1 MKFCWC
7 PRLQAAQRSVMEA
20 GRPRPARKRNLAM
33 IRKLK
38 IGLLGCGTV
47 GRGLVELVGRND
59 ALIRQRSGVELRIT
73 KILVRDLDKERQ
85 GVDRA
90 LLTSDPDK
98 VLNNGC
104 DLVVELVG
112 GIEPARSFIERS
124 LARGKHVVTANK
136 ALLALDGFNLM
147 KSAEA
152 QKVRLGFEASV
163 CGGIPIIHALR
174 DGLVG
179 NNIQRLSGI
188 LNGTCNYI
196 LTRMTED
203 GVDFEAAL
211 REAQA
216 KGFAEADPTLDIDG
230 HDAAQKLKILT
241 ELAFS
246 AQVDS
251 AAVQVE
257 GIRNIAADDV
267 RAAKELGFV
276 IKHVATA
283 ELNGDAVSLN
293 CAPVLLP
300 LSHQLAA
307 IRDENNAVLIR
318 GDAVGE
324 MLFSG
329 KGAGSLPSASA
340 VLSDAVDIA
349 CHQGG
354 FSTSLGARIGA
365 ESRDCDSRHYL
376 RFTVGDPSDIGTI
389 TTILERNRVGVARA
403 AAVWARSDSENHQVR
418 VLTRACSGNAIK
430 LSRRDIVGSGV
441 ERSESVVLRL
451 AD

>member
-1 MKFCWC
+1 MT
-7 PRLQAAQRSVMEA
+7 
-20 GRPRPARKRNLAM
+20 
-33 IRKLK
+33 RKLK

-47 GRGLVELVGRND
+47 GRGLVELVGRNE

-73 KILVRDLDKERQ
+73 KILIRDLDKERQ

-90 LLTSDPDK
+90 LLTTHPDK

-136 ALLALDGFNLM
+136 ALLALDGFSLM
-147 KSAEA
+147 NAAERK
-152 QKVRLGFEASV
+152 KVRLGFEASV
-163 CGGIPIIHALR
+163 CGGIPIIRALR
-174 DGLVG
+174 GGLVG

-196 LTRMTED
+196 LTHMTED
-203 GVDFEAAL
+203 RVEFEDAL

-216 KGFAEADPTLDIDG
+216 RGFAEADPKLDVDG
-230 HDAAQKLKILT
+230 YDAAQKLKILT
-241 ELAFS
+241 EIAFG
-246 AQVDS
+246 AQVD
-251 AAVQVE
+251 AEAVQIE
-257 GIRNIAADDV
+257 GIRDIAADDV
-267 RAAKELGFV
+267 EAAREFGFV
-276 IKHVATA
+276 IKHVAAA
-283 ELNGDAVSLN
+283 ELSEDAVSLS

-300 LSHQLAA
+300 GSHQLAG
-307 IRDENNAVLIR
+307 IRDENNAVLLR

-340 VLSDAVDIA
+340 VLSDVVDIA
-349 CHQGG
+349 CHKGG
-354 FSTSLGARIGA
+354 FSRSPGGRVRAT
-365 ESRDCDSRHYL
+365 SRDCESRHYL
-376 RFTVGDPSDIGTI
+376 RFTVGSPSDIGPI
-389 TTILERNRVGVARA
+389 TTILERNGVELLRA
-403 AAVWARSDSENHQVR
+403 AAVWARSDSGKHQVR
-418 VLTRACSGNAIK
+418 VLSHGCSRKAVETS
-430 LSRRDIVGSGV
+430 LRDIAGSGLAKGK
-441 ERSESVVLRL
+441 SIVLRV

>member
-1 MKFCWC
+1 M
-7 PRLQAAQRSVMEA
+7 A
-20 GRPRPARKRNLAM
+20 
-33 IRKLK
+33 RKLK

-47 GRGLVELVGRND
+47 GRGLVELLGRNE
-59 ALIRQRSGVELRIT
+59 ALVRQRSGVDLRIT
-73 KILVRDLDKERQ
+73 KILVRDLGKERL

-112 GIEPARSFIERS
+112 GIEPARGFIERS
-124 LARGKHVVTANK
+124 LSRGKHVVTANK
-136 ALLALDGFNLM
+136 ALLALDGFSLM
-147 KSAEA
+147 KAAEA

-163 CGGIPIIHALR
+163 CGGIPIIRALR

-179 NNIQRLSGI
+179 NNIQKLSGI

-203 GVDFEAAL
+203 GVEFEDAL

-230 HDAAQKLKILT
+230 HDAAQKLTILT

-246 AQVDS
+246 TPVGAD
-251 AAVQVE
+251 AFHVE
-257 GIRNIAADDV
+257 GIRDLAADDV
-267 RAAKELGFV
+267 QAARELGFV

-283 ELNGDAVSLN
+283 EFSEGTVLLG

-300 LSHQLAA
+300 SSHQLAS
-307 IRDENNAVLIR
+307 IRDENNAVLVH

-340 VLSDAVDIA
+340 VLSDVVDIA
-349 CHQGG
+349 CHKGG
-354 FSTSLGARIGA
+354 FSVSSRGSVGVAT
-365 ESRDCDSRHYL
+365 RDCDSRHYL
-376 RFTVGDPSDIGTI
+376 RFTVGSPSDIGSI

-403 AAVWARSDSENHQVR
+403 AAVWARSDSEKHQVR
-418 VLTRACSGNAIK
+418 VLTNACSRNAVEA
-430 LSRRDIVGSGV
+430 SRRDITGSGL
-441 ERSESVVLRL
+441 ERGKSVVLRV

>member
-1 MKFCWC
+1 M
-7 PRLQAAQRSVMEA
+7 A
-20 GRPRPARKRNLAM
+20 
-33 IRKLK
+33 RKLK

-47 GRGLVELVGRND
+47 GRGLVELLGRNE
-59 ALIRQRSGVELRIT
+59 ALVRQRSGVDLHIT
-73 KILVRDLDKERQ
+73 KILVRDLGKERQ

-90 LLTSDPDK
+90 LLTSDPDR

-112 GIEPARSFIERS
+112 GIEPARGFIERS
-124 LARGKHVVTANK
+124 LSRGKHVVTANK
-136 ALLALDGFNLM
+136 ALLAMDGFSLM
-147 KSAEA
+147 KAAEA

-163 CGGIPIIHALR
+163 CGGIPIIRALR

-179 NNIQRLSGI
+179 NNIQKLSGI

-203 GVDFEAAL
+203 GVEFEDAL

-230 HDAAQKLKILT
+230 HDAAQKLTILT

-246 AQVDS
+246 THVGAD
-251 AAVQVE
+251 AFHVE
-257 GIRNIAADDV
+257 GIRDLAADDV
-267 RAAKELGFV
+267 QAARELGFV

-283 ELNGDAVSLN
+283 EFSEGAVSLG

-300 LSHQLAA
+300 SSHQLAS
-307 IRDENNAVLIR
+307 IRDENNAVLVR

-340 VLSDAVDIA
+340 VLSDVVDIA
-349 CHQGG
+349 CHKGG
-354 FSTSLGARIGA
+354 FSVSPRGTVGVAT
-365 ESRDCDSRHYL
+365 RDCDSRHYL
-376 RFTVGDPSDIGTI
+376 RFTVGSPSDIGLI

-403 AAVWARSDSENHQVR
+403 AAVWARSDSGKHQVR
-418 VLTRACSGNAIK
+418 VLTNACSRSAVEA
-430 LSRRDIVGSGV
+430 SRRDITGSGL
-441 ERSESVVLRL
+441 ERGKSVVLGV

>member
-1 MKFCWC
+1 MT
-7 PRLQAAQRSVMEA
+7 
-20 GRPRPARKRNLAM
+20 

-47 GRGLVELVGRND
+47 GRGLVELLGRNQ

-85 GVDRA
+85 GVDRT

-104 DLVVELVG
+104 DLVAELVG
-112 GIEPARSFIERS
+112 GIEPARGFIERS
-124 LARGKHVVTANK
+124 LSRGKHVVTANK
-136 ALLALDGFNLM
+136 ALLALDGFSLM
-147 KSAEA
+147 KAAEA

-163 CGGIPIIHALR
+163 CGGIPIIRTLR
-174 DGLVG
+174 NGLVG
-179 NNIQRLSGI
+179 NRIQRLCGI

-203 GVDFEAAL
+203 GVEFENAL

-230 HDAAQKLKILT
+230 HDAAQKLTILT

-246 AQVDS
+246 THVD
-251 AAVQVE
+251 ATAVRVE
-257 GIRNIAADDV
+257 GIRDLAADDV
-267 RAAKELGFV
+267 QASRELGFV

-283 ELNGDAVSLN
+283 EFSEGTVSLG

-300 LSHQLAA
+300 LSHQLAS
-307 IRDENNAVLIR
+307 IRDENNAVLVR

-340 VLSDAVDIA
+340 VLSDVVDIA
-349 CHQGG
+349 CHKGG
-354 FSTSLGARIGA
+354 FSVSPGRRVGVTT
-365 ESRDCDSRHYL
+365 RDWASRHYL
-376 RFTVGDPSDIGTI
+376 RFTVGSPSDIGPI
-389 TTILERNRVGVARA
+389 TSILERKRVGVARA
-403 AAVWARSDSENHQVR
+403 AAVWARSDSGKHQVR
-418 VLTRACSGNAIK
+418 VLTNVCSRNAVEA
-430 LSRRDIVGSGV
+430 SRRDITGSGL
-441 ERSESVVLRL
+441 ERGKSVVLRV

>member
-1 MKFCWC
+1 M
-7 PRLQAAQRSVMEA
+7 L
-20 GRPRPARKRNLAM
+20 
-33 IRKLK
+33 RKLK

-59 ALIRQRSGVELRIT
+59 ALVRQRSGVELCIT
-73 KILVRDLDKERQ
+73 RILVRDLDKERH

-136 ALLALDGFNLM
+136 ALLALDGFSLM
-147 KSAEA
+147 KAAEQ

-163 CGGIPIIHALR
+163 CGGIPIIRALR

-203 GVDFEAAL
+203 GVEFEAAL
-211 REAQA
+211 REAQS
-216 KGFAEADPTLDIDG
+216 KGFAEADPSLDIDG
-230 HDAAQKLKILT
+230 YDAAQKLKILT

-246 AQVDS
+246 AQVGAD
-251 AAVQVE
+251 AVQVE
-257 GIRNIAADDV
+257 GIRDIAADDV
-267 RAAKELGFV
+267 KAAKELGFV
-276 IKHVATA
+276 IKHVAAA
-283 ELNGDAVSLN
+283 ELNGDAVSLV

-300 LSHQLAA
+300 VSHQLAG
-307 IRDENNAVLIR
+307 IRDENNGVLVR

-340 VLSDAVDIA
+340 VLSDVVDIA
-349 CHQGG
+349 CHRGG
-354 FSTSLGARIGA
+354 FSM
-365 ESRDCDSRHYL
+365 SRGGRVAAVAADCDSRHYL
-376 RFTVGDPSDIGTI
+376 RVTVGSPSDIGSI
-389 TTILERNRVGVARA
+389 TTILERNGVGVARA
-403 AAVWARSDSENHQVR
+403 AAVWARSDSRKHQVR
-418 VLTRACSGNAIK
+418 VLTHACSRMAVEA
-430 LSRRDIVGSGV
+430 SRRDIAELGIEKGK
-441 ERSESVVLRL
+441 SVVLRV

>member
-1 MKFCWC
+1 M
-7 PRLQAAQRSVMEA
+7 A
-20 GRPRPARKRNLAM
+20 
-33 IRKLK
+33 RKLK

-47 GRGLVELVGRND
+47 GRGLVELLGRNE
-59 ALIRQRSGVELRIT
+59 ALVRQRSGVDLHIT
-73 KILVRDLDKERQ
+73 KILVRDLGKERQ

-90 LLTSDPDK
+90 LLTSDPDR

-112 GIEPARSFIERS
+112 GIEPARGFIERS
-124 LARGKHVVTANK
+124 LSRGKHVVTANK
-136 ALLALDGFNLM
+136 ALLAMDGFSLM
-147 KSAEA
+147 KAAEA

-163 CGGIPIIHALR
+163 CGGIPIIRALR

-179 NNIQRLSGI
+179 NNIQKLSGI

-203 GVDFEAAL
+203 GVEFEDAL

-230 HDAAQKLKILT
+230 HDAAQKLTILT

-246 AQVDS
+246 THVGPD
-251 AAVQVE
+251 AVQVE
-257 GIRNIAADDV
+257 GIRDLAADDV
-267 RAAKELGFV
+267 QAARELGFV

-283 ELNGDAVSLN
+283 EFSEGSVSLG

-300 LSHQLAA
+300 SSHQLASV
-307 IRDENNAVLIR
+307 RHENNAVLVR

-340 VLSDAVDIA
+340 VLSDVVDIA
-349 CHQGG
+349 CHKGG
-354 FSTSLGARIGA
+354 FSVSPRGGVGVAT
-365 ESRDCDSRHYL
+365 RDCDSRHYL
-376 RFTVGDPSDIGTI
+376 RFTVGSPSDIGPI
-389 TTILERNRVGVARA
+389 TTILERNQVAVARA
-403 AAVWARSDSENHQVR
+403 AAVWARSDSEKHQVR
-418 VLTRACSGNAIK
+418 VLTNACSRNAVEA
-430 LSRRDIVGSGV
+430 SRRDITGSGL
-441 ERSESVVLRL
+441 ERGKSVVLRV